1 VSCGAPNLWLL
12 SIPVPAIR
20 CCGFWRPG
28 VWVLSSFLAGSLLSS
43 SPSRSRAG
51 TLEKELR
58 KKRKNKTKRKKTL
71 RDEQQTRVE
80 RLSETEDQTPGGY
93 HPGSQPNQ
101 RTGFYTLC
109 THSSQIFQYKLK
121 RKKKPCISISIY
133 EGRLFVCFVLFGLV
147 PWRLDLR
154 CRSS

>member
-43 SPSRSRAG
+43 SSPSRSRAG

-58 KKRKNKTKRKKTL
+58 KKRKKQNEKKKTL

-121 RKKKPCISISIY
+121 RKKETLYIY
-133 EGRLFVCFVLFGLV
+133 FYL
-147 PWRLDLR
+147 
-154 CRSS
+154 